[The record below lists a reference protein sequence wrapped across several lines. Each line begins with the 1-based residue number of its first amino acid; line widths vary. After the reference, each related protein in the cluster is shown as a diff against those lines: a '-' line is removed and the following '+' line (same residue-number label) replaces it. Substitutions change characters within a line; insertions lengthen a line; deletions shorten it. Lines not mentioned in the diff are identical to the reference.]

1 MSRSDSMLADPLLQ
15 PFRVELVEFQQALE
29 ALREVRDEVFVGEQ
43 KVPIELEHDAR
54 DPLCTHVLARLL
66 DGTPIGTAR
75 LTPDRHIGRM
85 AVRAPWR
92 GRGVG
97 DALLLALVEQ
107 ARLRGWPDV
116 HLNAQVS
123 AESFYRRHGFQPEG
137 ERFMEAGIEHQ
148 AMRRALDRPRA
159 IERRAEAIDATVQ
172 IIQAAR
178 RTLWI
183 RSFALDPGLMDT
195 TEVMQALRS
204 FATAGRGNEVRV
216 LLHDAATPQ
225 RAQAPLI
232 ALSQRLPSIFLFRQ
246 LEDPVDRNDPS
257 AWVASDAGGYYLR
270 SLGQRIEGEAEL
282 HAPARCRQLR
292 ASHEQAWERARPVS
306 EYRALGL

>member
-1 MSRSDSMLADPLLQ
+1 MSQADPLLQ
-15 PFRVELVEFQQALE
+15 PFRVELVEFRQALPE
-29 ALREVRDEVFVGEQ
+29 LRAVRDEVFVGEQ
-43 KVPIELEHDAR
+43 NVPVELEHDAR
-54 DPLCTHVLARLL
+54 DPLCTHVIARLL
-66 DGTPIGTAR
+66 DGTPIGTGR
-75 LTPDRHIGRM
+75 LTPERHIGRM

-116 HLNAQVS
+116 HLNAQAS
-123 AESFYRRHGFQPEG
+123 AISFYERHGFQPEG

-148 AMRRALDRPRA
+148 AMRRTLDGPRA
-159 IERRAEAIDATVQ
+159 IERRQDAIETVAA
-172 IIQAAR
+172 IVAGAR

-183 RSFALDPGLMDT
+183 RSFALDPGLLDT
-195 TEVMQALRS
+195 PEVMQALRS
-204 FATAGRGNEVRV
+204 FATAGRGNEVRI

-225 RAQAPLI
+225 RTLAPML
-232 ALSQRLPSIFLFRQ
+232 ALAQRLPSVFLFRE
-246 LEDPVDRNDPS
+246 LDDPVDRNDP
-257 AWVASDAGGYYLR
+257 AAFIASDAGGYYLR
-270 SLGQRIEGEAEL
+270 ALGERIEGEAQL

-292 ASHEQAWERARPVS
+292 AGHDQAWDRARAVS